1 MSAATMSPTKPTRMN
16 ATVQMLMKGLMITGV
31 TIGVTAL
38 GVAAGMFVMSSA
50 IAPQQRMLVLGSA
63 MGLLLL
69 AAAGVWA
76 RGEWA
81 ARRVKRVRSDAAMPM
96 PAAMRGSNARKQKT
110 PQAVQ
115 ALAARGAE
123 PMEIAARTGLSLDA
137 VSMVLAL
144 GAAR

>member
-1 MSAATMSPTKPTRMN
+1 MSATMMASTKMTRMN
-16 ATVQMLMKGLMITGV
+16 PTMQMLLKGLMITGM

-38 GVAAGMFVMSSA
+38 GMVAGMFLMSPA
-50 IAPQQRMLVLGSA
+50 IAPQQRMLVLGSV

-76 RGEWA
+76 RGAWA
-81 ARRVKRVRSDAAMPM
+81 TRRVKRVRTDAAMAM
-96 PAAMRGSNARKQKT
+96 PASRGGNARKHKT